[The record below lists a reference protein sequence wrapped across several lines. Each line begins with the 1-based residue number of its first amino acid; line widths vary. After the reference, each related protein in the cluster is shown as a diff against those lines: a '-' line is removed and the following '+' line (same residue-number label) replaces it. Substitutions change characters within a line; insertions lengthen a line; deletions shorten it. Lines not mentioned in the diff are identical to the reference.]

1 MRTSDTKYYVI
12 ILCCEHKKDNDKFP
26 YNMSCD
32 WVSYYM
38 ELTSSINVNDILE
51 RHNSGQVEETKD
63 RLPVVLEEIKQ
74 FDQLNEALNFRSML
88 EDSSI
93 IHIQKEIGIIRRKRL
108 RDQYVFRP

>member
-1 MRTSDTKYYVI
+1 MRSDTKYYVI
-12 ILCCEHKKDNDKFP
+12 ILCCEHQSDNTLFP

-38 ELTSSINVNDILE
+38 ELTSSNNFNDLLD
-51 RHNSGQVEETKD
+51 RHNSGHVEETKD
-63 RLPVVLEEIKQ
+63 RLPVVYEELKEFDELE
-74 FDQLNEALNFRSML
+74 EALNFKSML
-88 EDSSI
+88 EDLSV